1 MRVVY
6 KTSKEK
12 RRNPDTSKN
21 VEAVVSASIDKIIKD
36 LEPEKTSE
44 EETRILRENYHH
56 LLL

>member
-36 LEPEKTSE
+36 LGSEKTSE
-44 EETRILRENYHH
+44 VEP
-56 LLL
+56 